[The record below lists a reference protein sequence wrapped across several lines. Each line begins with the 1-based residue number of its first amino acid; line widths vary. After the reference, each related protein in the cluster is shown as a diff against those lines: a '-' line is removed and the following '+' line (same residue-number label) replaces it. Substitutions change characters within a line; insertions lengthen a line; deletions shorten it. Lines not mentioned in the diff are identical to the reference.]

1 MLRSQNRFQQLCL
14 LRESAAV
21 FRVLEAA
28 TIWIGSWMEGWTKY
42 RKCMV
47 WRHLIK
53 ISSFC
58 LVAIFIS
65 VCLLLKRVPHP
76 SVSRSA
82 ITCCWYMVASRC
94 WQNFTLSQGG
104 GLILNKLMIFSLL
117 INGATAVDCY
127 QFSGLSLAGD
137 VSTLIPSTTKVYSAR
152 AETTEMNTVKG
163 W

>member
-1 MLRSQNRFQQLCL
+1 MDRQLDGRFDKVQKMYGLEVFDKDIL
-14 LRESAAV
+14 LLFS
-21 FRVLEAA
+21 
-28 TIWIGSWMEGWTKY
+28 G
-42 RKCMV
+42 
-47 WRHLIK
+47 HLH
-53 ISSFC
+53 FP
-58 LVAIFIS
+58 
-65 VCLLLKRVPHP
+65 VCLLLRGVPHP

-137 VSTLIPSTTKVYSAR
+137 VSALIPSTTKVYSAR
-152 AETTEMNTVKG
+152 AEITEMNTLKG